1 MNLLNRLKSQYRIE
15 LEECIKLYPTSY
27 GNVKKDLEKNEFI
40 ADLKYLTF
48 QGLNEMSLDRV
59 TSIYDMLEER

>member
-15 LEECIKLYPTSY
+15 LEEYVKLYPTSY
-27 GNVKKDLEKNEFI
+27 GDIKKDLENEYI

-48 QGLNEMSLDRV
+48 QGLNEMSLGRV
-59 TSIYDMLEER
+59 TSIYDMLK